1 MSNLFLSAVGIQDT
15 FLTSDP
21 EIDFFKYKYNKHV
34 PYARKIE
41 RITMSNSINW
51 GANINVEIP
60 KKGHILT
67 KLYIYMK
74 LPQMTKTDGDYLSWV
89 DNIGMGIFDGPITL
103 EIGGVIVDRIYPE
116 FNDMYDELTV
126 YDERRKNQMTLKSD
140 LYNSTEHNAEIESD
154 VYIPLNFFFNKKY
167 NMGLP
172 LLSMPVQNIKISFK
186 LKNFQDCINFNGTS
200 ATFYNIISSEMFA
213 EYIDLDENT
222 AKKFQAEKHT
232 FVIDQVKY
240 NGDEI
245 ISSGTTDYMS
255 ELRFF
260 SPCKELI
267 FAFVSN
273 TNISNNNYF
282 NYSKDD
288 DTSFLKNATL
298 ILNGKKYLDNLPE
311 SYYRLV
317 FPYQHHT
324 KIPLKYLY
332 TIPFSLIPEENQPS
346 GSLNM
351 SMLNDIILNLNFKND
366 NPDLYFRLY
375 GIFYNVVTIDN
386 GFLRLEFDY

>member
-1 MSNLFLSAVGIQDT
+1 MSNFLLSAVGIQDT
-15 FLTSDP
+15 YLTANP
-21 EIDFFKYKYNKHV
+21 EINFFKYKYNKYV
-34 PYARKIE
+34 PYSRKIE
-41 RITMSNSINW
+41 RITMSNSLGW
-51 GANINVEIP
+51 GNKINVEIP

-74 LPQMTKTDGDYLSWV
+74 LPKMEKIDGDYLAWI

-103 EIGGVIVDRIYPE
+103 EIGGVIVDRIFPE

-126 YDERRKNQMTLKSD
+126 FDERRKNQMTLKSD
-140 LYNSTEHNAEIESD
+140 LYNSTEHNAEIDSD
-154 VYIPLNFFFNKKY
+154 IYIPLNFFFNKKY

-172 LLSMPVQNIKISFK
+172 LLSIPIQNIKITFK
-186 LKNFQDCINFNGTS
+186 LKKFDECINFNGLS
-200 ATFYNIISSEMFA
+200 SPFYNIISSDMFA

-222 AKKFQAEKHT
+222 ALKHQAEKHT
-232 FVIDQVKY
+232 FMIDQVQY

-245 ISSGTTDYMS
+245 IQSGVSDYMTQ
-255 ELRFF
+255 LKFNN
-260 SPCKELI
+260 PCKELL
-267 FAFVSN
+267 FSFVSLA
-273 TNISNNNYF
+273 NISNNNYF

-288 DTSFLKNATL
+288 DTAFLKNASL
-298 ILNGKKYLDNLPE
+298 FLNGKQYLDNLPE

-351 SMLNDIILNLNFKND
+351 SMLNDVVLKLHLKND
-366 NPDLYFRLY
+366 NPQLYLRLY
-375 GIFYNVVTIDN
+375 GLIHNVVTIEN
-386 GFLRLEFDY
+386 GILRMEFEY